1 MRRRTLLSAL
11 AGTTATAG
19 WAADPPLADLA
30 GDADIVAEVL
40 TTLHP
45 GALRY
50 HDAASLAAVLQQ
62 FRRAFTAPEADAA
75 ARYLALARAL
85 ATLRC
90 GHSFANPANQSR
102 RVAQALFDRPTRL
115 PLRFRWLDG
124 QMVVL
129 PSPLQPDV
137 APGSVIEAIDGL
149 APDDWWRRLA
159 PLARVDGHNLG
170 KARRQLSL
178 EEVEGQWPL
187 FDVLQGLLIGGPAS
201 GAWRLQLRTPQ
212 GRQTTVALPAWSG
225 EQRRAQASAGAPAPS
240 ATPWTWTV
248 RPDGVVLLRMPTWAV
263 YNSRW
268 DWQGWLNERLDELAA
283 DRAARGL
290 VIDLRGNEGGLDC
303 GHPVIER
310 LARAPSLL
318 PQRRLVRYR
327 RTPAHLNPVLDTWDD
342 SFRDWG
348 EAARPVDERFL
359 ALPPGPTT
367 VAPRGA
373 RVTQPMAVL
382 VDASNSSATF
392 GFAQRVRQDRL
403 GQLVGEPTGG
413 NLRGIN
419 GGAFFFV
426 RLPASGL
433 SFDLP
438 LIGYYPPEG
447 APLPEDAGLQPDHRV
462 TPSLADIAAG
472 RDVAL
477 ERALALLTQA

>member
-1 MRRRTLLSAL
+1 MRRRTLLTSL
-11 AGTTATAG
+11 ACTATAS
-19 WAADPPLADLA
+19 WAADPPPAELGGDVDL
-30 GDADIVAEVL
+30 VAEVL
-40 TTLHP
+40 STLHP

-50 HDAASLAAVLQQ
+50 HDSASLAAVLQQ
-62 FRRAFTAPEADAA
+62 LRREFTAPEADAA

-90 GHSFANPANQSR
+90 GHSFANPTNQSTP
-102 RVAQALFDRPTRL
+102 VAQALFERPTRL
-115 PLRFRWLDG
+115 PLRFRWLEG
-124 QMVVL
+124 RMVVL
-129 PSPLQPDV
+129 PSPLQP
-137 APGSVIEAIDGL
+137 ALLPGSVIEAIDGG
-149 APDDWWRRLA
+149 APDAWWRRLA
-159 PLARVDGHNLG
+159 PLARVDGHNAG

-178 EEVEGQWPL
+178 EEVDGRWPL

-201 GAWRLQLRTPQ
+201 GAWCLQLRLPD
-212 GRQTTVALPAWSG
+212 GRPTRLELPPWNA
-225 EQRRAQASAGAPAPS
+225 EQRRAQARMLAPAEG
-240 ATPWTWTV
+240 ATPWTWTM
-248 RPDGVVLLRMPTWAV
+248 RPDGVALLRMPTWAV
-263 YNSRW
+263 YDGRW
-268 DWQGWLNERLDELAA
+268 DWQAWLNERLDALAA

-327 RTPAHLNPVLDTWDD
+327 RTPARLDAVLDTWDD

-348 EAARPVDERFL
+348 EAARPVDDRFL

-367 VAPRGA
+367 V
-373 RVTQPMAVL
+373 QPSGVPLRQPLVVL
-382 VDASNSSATF
+382 VDAACSSATF

-403 GQLVGEPTGG
+403 GLLVGEPTGG
-413 NLRGIN
+413 NQRGIN

-438 LIGYYPPEG
+438 LIGYFPPEG
-447 APLPEDAGLQPDHRV
+447 APLPEDAGLQPDHLV
-462 TPSLADIAAG
+462 QPTLADLAAG
-472 RDVAL
+472 RDVVL
-477 ERALALLTQA
+477 ERALALLRQA